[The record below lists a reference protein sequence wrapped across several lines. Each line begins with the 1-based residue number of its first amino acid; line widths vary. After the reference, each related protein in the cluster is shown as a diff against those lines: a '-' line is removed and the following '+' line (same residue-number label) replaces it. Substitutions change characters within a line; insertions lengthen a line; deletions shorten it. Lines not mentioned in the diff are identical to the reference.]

1 MFGFLTSP
9 YLWLGAGAALLPI
22 IIHLIRRNK
31 PQIVHFAALRFLDV
45 TPLHLLRHQK
55 LKHILLL
62 LLRIL
67 ALLLLGLAFARPFF
81 AGDKAPVLLGSE
93 PRAIAVV
100 VDVSASMAAAGHFS
114 AATAAARETIRQ
126 ASSHDRVWLIAAATT
141 LELLV
146 ENAEP
151 AKAEAALAVLAPRQT
166 AGNLRE
172 ALLFTD
178 QLLSRAVLQRRAI
191 YLISDLQ
198 ASNLP
203 AGTLVLN
210 SNAEFFPV
218 AVEPSWQN
226 VALLDG
232 EILESSARELNSN
245 AVTQSSATV
254 RRGDRFALASNQNEG
269 AIYACRVRN
278 FSEKDQQIEVRL
290 FAGAA
295 SSSVSASPV
304 ATQHLSLAARGEQ
317 VVQFP
322 APNSWRVRS
331 SSRDLTVYFEV
342 KAPADDLPADN
353 RFYLVAQ
360 SEKKRRLLLL
370 SGNAEAAY
378 YVNEALRLPG
388 SLYQAYEANPNTL
401 AQYRLEDFDVVFV
414 VGVAGFNRGAA
425 ETLLRYVEQGGGLI
439 LTLGATLQSDM
450 YNRFLAEALPGQIA
464 ATVRPGDHARGN
476 NSPATSGVALT
487 EVDFGHPIFKIFVDP
502 SNGDP
507 TALQVA
513 QYYRVDAGPQA
524 VRLAGFEDGGAA
536 LLERGVGKGKVL
548 LWTSGVDLASGNLP
562 VRGIFVPLLY
572 QWLSYVCR
580 PDMPRATTHVG
591 QPLFLGETIQ
601 PNQSLRLTFPDGSQ
615 RAFENLQPAVLKET
629 PLPGF
634 YRVQQNNQ
642 LSWYAVNLDEHESDP
657 VAVTAENLAARL
669 LRPDEQTLSGVSGIF
684 GAPEVT
690 SRDAEKQQKLW
701 RLSLWALLI
710 LLLGEVWL
718 ANRTLR

>member
-1 MFGFLTSP
+1 MLGFLTTP
-9 YLWLGAGAALLPI
+9 YLLLGAGAALLPI

-31 PQIVHFAALRFLDV
+31 PQIVHFAALRFLEV

-81 AGDKAPVLLGSE
+81 AGDNVPVLLGGE
-93 PRAIAVV
+93 PRAIAVI
-100 VDVSASMAAAGHFS
+100 VDVSASMAANDHFS
-114 AATAAARETIRQ
+114 AARESAREVIRQ
-126 ASSHDRVWLIAAATT
+126 AASGDRLWLIGAATT
-141 LELLV
+141 LELLAENV
-146 ENAEP
+146 EP
-151 AKAEAALAVLAPRQT
+151 DKAEAALAQLAPRQT
-166 AGNLRE
+166 SGNLRE

-178 QLLSRAVLQRRAI
+178 QLLSRATLQRRAI

-198 ASNLP
+198 ASNMP

-210 SNAEFFPV
+210 SNAECFPI
-218 AVEPSWQN
+218 AVLPPWQN

-232 EILESSARELNSN
+232 QILESSVQDFSSN
-245 AVTQSSATV
+245 AATPSLTTTKRV
-254 RRGDRFALASNQNEG
+254 DRPAAALRQDDG
-269 AIYACRVRN
+269 PTYACRVRN
-278 FSEKDQQIEVRL
+278 FSEVDQQIEIRL

-295 SSSVSASPV
+295 TPV
-304 ATQHLSLAARGEQ
+304 APIAAQTLSLAARAEQ
-317 VVQFP
+317 VVHFP
-322 APNSWRVRS
+322 APNSLRARA

-342 KAPADDLPADN
+342 KAPIDNLPADN
-353 RFYLVAQ
+353 RFYVVAQ
-360 SEKKRRLLLL
+360 PEKKRRALVL

-378 YVNEALRLPG
+378 FVNEALRLPG

-401 AQYRLEDFDVVFV
+401 AQYRLEDFDVVLAAGIA
-414 VGVAGFNRGAA
+414 GVNRSAA
-425 ETLLRYVEQGGGLI
+425 EALRKYVEQGGGLI
-439 LTLGATLQSDM
+439 LTLSATLQSDM
-450 YNRFLAEALPGQIA
+450 YNQFLAEVLPGKIS
-464 ATVRPGDHARGN
+464 TSVRPGDRVRGN
-476 NSPATSGVALT
+476 TLSGVALT

-507 TALQVA
+507 TAAQVT
-513 QYYRVDAGPQA
+513 QYYRVDPAPQA
-524 VRLAGFEDGGAA
+524 VRLGGFEDGGAA

-548 LWTSGVDLASGNLP
+548 LWTSGLDLAGGNLP

-580 PDMPRATTHVG
+580 PNMPRATTSVG

-601 PNQSLRLTFPDGSQ
+601 PNQSLTLTFPDGTQ
-615 RAFENLQPAVLKET
+615 RAFAHLQPAVLKET

-634 YRVQQNNQ
+634 YRVQQNRQ
-642 LSWYAVNLDEHESDP
+642 TAWYAVNLDSHESDP
-657 VAVTAENLAARL
+657 AAMAPENLAARL
-669 LRPDEQTLSGVSGIF
+669 VRPDEQAQAESGVAGIF
-684 GAPEVT
+684 GAPEVS

-701 RLSLWALLI
+701 RLGLWALLI

>member
-1 MFGFLTSP
+1 MPGFLTTP
-9 YLWLGAGAALLPI
+9 YLLLGAGAALLPI

-31 PQIVHFAALRFLDV
+31 PQLVYFAALRFLEV
-45 TPLHLLRHQK
+45 TPLHLLRYQK

-81 AGDKAPVLLGSE
+81 AGDKAPALLGGE
-93 PRAIAVV
+93 PRAIAIV
-100 VDVSASMAAAGHFS
+100 VDVSASMAASGHFS
-114 AATAAARETIRQ
+114 AATEAARETIRQ
-126 ASSHDRVWLIAAATT
+126 ASSRDRVWLIAAATT
-141 LELLV
+141 VELLA

-151 AKAEAALAVLAPRQT
+151 AKAEAALAVLVPRQT

-172 ALLFTD
+172 AFLFAD
-178 QLLSRAVLQRRAI
+178 QLLSRTTLQRRAI

-210 SNAEFFPV
+210 SNAECFPV
-218 AVEPSWQN
+218 AVQPSWQN

-232 EILESSARELNSN
+232 EIFESSARDLSGNT
-245 AVTQSSATV
+245 AAQSSVTT
-254 RRGDRFALASNQNEG
+254 RRRDRFAPASSQSDG
-269 AIYACRVRN
+269 VIYACRVRN
-278 FSEKDQQIEVRL
+278 FSEKDQQVEVRL
-290 FAGAA
+290 FAGTASTAPIAA
-295 SSSVSASPV
+295 
-304 ATQHLSLAARGEQ
+304 QNLSLAARAEQ

-322 APNSWRVRS
+322 APGSLRARS
-331 SSRDLTVYFEV
+331 STRDLTVYFEV

-378 YVNEALRLPG
+378 FVNEALRLPG

-401 AQYRLEDFDVVFV
+401 TQYRLEDFDVVFV
-414 VGVAGFNRGAA
+414 AGVAGFNRGTA
-425 ETLLRYVEQGGGLI
+425 EALQRYVEQGGGLI

-450 YNRFLAEALPGQIA
+450 YNRFLAEVLPGKIA
-464 ATVRPGDHARGN
+464 APVRPGDRARDDA
-476 NSPATSGVALT
+476 SPTTSGLALT

-507 TALQVA
+507 TAVQVA
-513 QYYRVDAGPQA
+513 QYHRVDAVSQA

-548 LWTSGVDLASGNLP
+548 LWTSGVDLAGGNLP

-580 PDMPRATTHVG
+580 PDMPRTTTHVG

-601 PNQSLRLTFPDGSQ
+601 PNQPLRLTFPDGAQ
-615 RAFENLQPAVLKET
+615 RAFANLQPAVLKET

-634 YRVQQNNQ
+634 YRIQQNNQ
-642 LSWYAVNLDEHESDP
+642 ASWYAVNLDERESDP
-657 VAVTAENLAARL
+657 AAVTAENLAARL
-669 LRPDEQTLSGVSGIF
+669 IRPDEQTLSDVSGIF

-701 RLSLWALLI
+701 RLGLWALLV
-710 LLLGEVWL
+710 LLLGEAWL